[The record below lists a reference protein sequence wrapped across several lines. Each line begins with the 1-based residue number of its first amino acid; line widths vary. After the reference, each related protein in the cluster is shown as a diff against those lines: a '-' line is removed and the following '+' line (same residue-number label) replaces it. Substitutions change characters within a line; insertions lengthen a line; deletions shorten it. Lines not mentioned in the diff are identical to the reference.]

1 MIRARQ
7 PGRGL
12 SVRRRGCAARGM
24 TLMEVMVAVALIAVL
39 MGALMAFWWQAI
51 RIRDDV
57 ARNSERMHLARQ
69 VLERI
74 ARELRGCLGKEQIG
88 FPVEQRLKGDRRS
101 LTMLTSQ
108 LPGRHQ
114 YDFFRA
120 SEELPPA
127 QHDLIQ
133 VAYSLWVD
141 PENKTEE
148 GEPIVGG
155 IIRTEKKTLNQFI
168 VNEEDPEQVRN
179 DLWCTELGYL
189 EFRYFDGIEWDT
201 KWDITEGNSLPQLV
215 QITVGFNNVTSEELE
230 DADLKTYP
238 IAEFPYGDNR
248 SHPDRYSLIV
258 RIPAADRFFSS
269 RVSRVGKQLSES
281 LGIEGL
287 EGMAGLQ
294 ALQGA
299 IGGEGGG
306 TGGALIPGGG
316 RTGAPAGGGRTGA
329 PAGGGRGG
337 APAGGAAPRGGGGRN
352 Q

>member
-1 MIRARQ
+1 MMRSRD
-7 PGRGL
+7 PGRCL
-12 SVRRRGCAARGM
+12 RRGASARLRRGM
-24 TLMEVMVAVALIAVL
+24 TLMEVIVAVALIAVL
-39 MGALMAFWWQAI
+39 MGALMTFWWQAV

-74 ARELRGCLGKEQIG
+74 ARELRGCVGKEELG

-108 LPGRHQ
+108 LPGKHQ
-114 YDFFRA
+114 YNFFRA

-215 QITVGFNNVTSEELE
+215 QITVGFNNITSEEL
-230 DADLKTYP
+230 DDVDLKTYP

-248 SHPDRYSLIV
+248 EHPDRYSLIV

-269 RVSRVGKQLSES
+269 RVSRLGKQIGES

-299 IGGEGGG
+299 VGGEGST
-306 TGGALIPGGG
+306 TGGAMISGGG
-316 RTGAPAGGGRTGA
+316 REGATTGGGS
-329 PAGGGRGG
+329 
-337 APAGGAAPRGGGGRN
+337 APRGAGGQR